1 MAETRSPLWQDYT
14 WPELQALA
22 EAGAAVIVPVG
33 AIEQHGPHLPV
44 SVDSTCVYEVARH
57 AAQAV
62 TEFPV
67 LVAPPVW
74 WGVSPHHMAFAGTI
88 TLSTDTFIA
97 VVSDICRSISQHG
110 FRRILILNGHGG
122 NGSVINTIAQR
133 LSEQKPPLWV
143 AAATYFTMIAQDLQT
158 IGESD
163 FGGMSHA
170 CEMETSLMLAL
181 RPDLV
186 HLDRVEDDMR
196 GPWTSFFGWDM
207 RVGGTVYY
215 PYDMQRDT
223 KQGVIGA
230 PSLATAAKG
239 QAILAAATARV
250 AQFLREYQGMP
261 VE

>member
-1 MAETRSPLWQDYT
+1 MSNPSSVLWQDHT
-14 WPELQALA
+14 WPELGELA
-22 EAGAAVIVPVG
+22 RVGAAVIVPVG
-33 AIEQHGPHLPV
+33 SIEQHGPHLPV
-44 SVDSTCVYEVARH
+44 SVDTTCVYEVARH

-67 LVAPPVW
+67 LVAPPLW
-74 WGVSPHHMAFAGTI
+74 WGISPHHMAFSGTI

-97 VVSDICRSISQHG
+97 VVTDICRSIASHG

-122 NGSVINTIAQR
+122 NGAAVSVIAQR
-133 LSEQKPPLWV
+133 LSESQPTLWV
-143 AAATYFTMIAQDLQT
+143 AAATYFAMIAEDLNT

-186 HLDRVEDDMR
+186 HMDRAEDDMR

-207 RVGGTVYY
+207 RTGGTVYY
-215 PYDMQRDT
+215 PYDMKRDT
-223 KQGVIGA
+223 NQGVIGA
-230 PSLATAAKG
+230 PTLATLDKG
-239 QAILAAATARV
+239 QLILTAAATKV
-250 AQFLREYQGMP
+250 ANFLREYHAMP
-261 VE
+261 V